1 VLSEGSGRVRNVGVC
16 VCGLEGF
23 GTVSAV
29 SSVPF
34 YFNFSFGF
42 LGFMLLSLSLSLSVG
57 SLSTFQ
63 NILTAI
69 IVYKQQNYTHTQV

>member
-1 VLSEGSGRVRNVGVC
+1 MGVC

-42 LGFMLLSLSLSLSVG
+42 LGFMLLSLSLSLCRISFNF
-57 SLSTFQ
+57 SEH
-63 NILTAI
+63 IDC
-69 IVYKQQNYTHTQV
+69 NYRL

>member
-42 LGFMLLSLSLSLSVG
+42 LGFMLLSLSLSVG